1 MILIRIQDNTIQAK
15 AVVNLLKT
23 KSFVEVIS
31 ETNKQTDFDT
41 QMEARNELVNLS
53 KKLSSLKFL
62 KKV

>member
-31 ETNKQTDFDT
+31 ETNKQTDFDK
-41 QMEARNELVNLS
+41 QMEARNELVHSFWLYWVIH
-53 KKLSSLKFL
+53 L
-62 KKV
+62 